1 MKYIVYLTT
10 NTVNNK
16 IYIGVHKTLSPDEF
30 DHYLGCGVK
39 DNDKYTYIH
48 KNTPFEAAVCKYGPD
63 KFIRKTLFIF
73 DTLDEALNKE
83 RELVNEDFI
92 KRKDTYNVALGG
104 GVPPITAKKVYQ
116 FSLEGNLLAEYESLT
131 EAGIK
136 YKCSSSSIGSAVLDK
151 TPSMGYLW
159 AETDSIN
166 INDFKINENKVK
178 CYLYDIDGN
187 YLQEF
192 ESITKCAEFL
202 DVVVPYLSN
211 AIYAGYKISGYYVT
225 NEYKD
230 HFNIE
235 KYSYN
240 GYYQYNLNGEFIQ
253 YIPNLTELQ
262 KILGIDNP
270 SSVYR
275 ALRTGNSAYGF
286 LWSSK
291 KEDKLKPFDPK
302 TKSRKV
308 GKYTL
313 TGELVKVFDTVREAK
328 KDTSGA
334 PNVLSGKRKTAGGHI
349 FKYIE

>member
-16 IYIGVHKTLSPDEF
+16 IYIGVHKTLNPDEF

-73 DTLDEALNKE
+73 DTLEEALNKE
-83 RELVNEDFI
+83 KELVNEDFI

-131 EAGIK
+131 EASIK
-136 YKCSSSSIGSAVLDK
+136 YECSSSSIGSAVLDK

-166 INDFKINENKVK
+166 VDDFKINENKVK

-202 DVVVPYLSN
+202 EIKMETLSTYIKGRYCCN
-211 AIYAGYKISGYYVT
+211 KLYY
-225 NEYKD
+225 
-230 HFNIE
+230 IA
-235 KYSYN
+235 
-240 GYYQYNLNGEFIQ
+240 
-253 YIPNLTELQ
+253 LT
-262 KILGIDNP
+262 
-270 SSVYR
+270 
-275 ALRTGNSAYGF
+275 
-286 LWSSK
+286 
-291 KEDKLKPFDPK
+291 KEDIL
-302 TKSRKV
+302 
-308 GKYTL
+308 
-313 TGELVKVFDTVREAK
+313 ELPE
-328 KDTSGA
+328 
-334 PNVLSGKRKTAGGHI
+334 LSSHR
-349 FKYIE
+349 